1 MLSFQKFFYLQEAKF
16 RGGAKEGDAVGW
28 LKKSVGSFQ
37 WIALDTSNED
47 EPDLHDNPKYI
58 SQLEPELEKKFQE
71 ENPGYEYEYDSPERD
86 KLKDE
91 CISRGHVRVAE
102 MVGMKSITLQGRD
115 LDTLKKAMIKL
126 KELFP
131 NKMNKFEVQADVI
144 LGPGKYKSFEWN
156 PQENKWVV
164 FRGDSYF

>member
-16 RGGAKEGDAVGW
+16 RGGAKEKDAVGW
-28 LKKSVGSFQ
+28 LKKSMGSYQ
-37 WIALDTSNED
+37 WIPLDTSNE
-47 EPDLHDNPKYI
+47 EMPDLHSDSIYI
-58 SQLEPELEKKFQE
+58 SQLEPELEKKFQQE
-71 ENPGYEYEYDSPERD
+71 HPGLEQEYDSPEREVV
-86 KLKDE
+86 KDE
-91 CISRGHVRVAE
+91 CIKRGHVRVAE

-131 NKMNKFEVQADVI
+131 NKMNKFEVQADII
-144 LGPGKYKSFEWN
+144 LGPGKYKSFEWD
-156 PQENKWVV
+156 PQENKWLV

>member
-16 RGGAKEGDAVGW
+16 RGGAKEKDAVGW
-28 LKKSVGSFQ
+28 LKKSMGSYQ
-37 WIALDTSNED
+37 WIPLDTSNE
-47 EPDLHDNPKYI
+47 EMPDLHSDSIYI
-58 SQLEPELEKKFQE
+58 FQLEPELEKKFQQE
-71 ENPGYEYEYDSPERD
+71 HPGLEQEYDSPERD
-86 KLKDE
+86 ALKDE
-91 CISRGHVRVAE
+91 CIKRGHVRVAE

-131 NKMNKFEVQADVI
+131 NKMNKFEVQADII
-144 LGPGKYKSFEWN
+144 LGPGKYKSFEWD
-156 PQENKWVV
+156 PQENKWLV